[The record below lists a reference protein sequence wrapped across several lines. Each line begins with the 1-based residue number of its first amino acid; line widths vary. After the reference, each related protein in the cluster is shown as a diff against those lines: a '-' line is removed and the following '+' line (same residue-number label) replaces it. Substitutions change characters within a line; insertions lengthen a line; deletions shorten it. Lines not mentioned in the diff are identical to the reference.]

1 MGLSPTR
8 TNTDMNTD
16 TQWKTAIQQADQEG
30 YHTLAN
36 SLAWLYRQSW
46 RNPDEC
52 STEDIINIETEEIKT

>member
-1 MGLSPTR
+1 
-8 TNTDMNTD
+8 MNTD